1 MIIGEAELVNHLD
14 KLANIDITSGVKKA
28 ISFVQESAKMNAPVG
43 ISGELRE
50 SIFTRTE
57 KRGEQVTGICGTVND
72 HAAYVEFGTGP
83 RGQAEHS
90 GISPDVAVAYSQSP
104 WWVHES
110 QLTPGTAEMYHWSY
124 IDTEQ
129 GRFYQVNGQPAQPYL
144 YPALHDNQEA
154 ISQIVSDEVRKELR
168 R

>member
-1 MIIGEAELVNHLD
+1 MIIGEAKLVNHFD
-14 KLANIDITSGVKKA
+14 ELANIDITPGIKKA
-28 ISFVQESAKMNAPVG
+28 ISFVQEAAKMNTPSV
-43 ISGELRE
+43 SGELRE
-50 SIFTRTE
+50 SIFVRTE
-57 KRGEQVTGICGTVND
+57 QRGNQVIGTCGTANE

-83 RGQAEHS
+83 RGQADHG

-104 WWVHES
+104 WWIHES

-129 GRFYQVNGQPAQPYL
+129 GRFYRVNGQPAQPYL
-144 YPALHDNQEA
+144 YPALHDNQET
-154 ISQIVSDEVRKELR
+154 ISQIIGDEVKKELR